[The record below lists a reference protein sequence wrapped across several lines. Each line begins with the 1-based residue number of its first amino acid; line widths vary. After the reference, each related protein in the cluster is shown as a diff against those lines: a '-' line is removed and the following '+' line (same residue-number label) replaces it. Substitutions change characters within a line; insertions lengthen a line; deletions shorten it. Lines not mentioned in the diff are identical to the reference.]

1 MLDWAINV
9 HWGPLRTRHIV
20 GVAGVADENAGGQGS
35 EVVAMQWPISRADF
49 NLDQHIEA
57 VTKMHLRA
65 GPEVE

>member
-1 MLDWAINV
+1 MYTGV
-9 HWGPLRTRHIV
+9 HSALVISLAYAS
-20 GVAGVADENAGGQGS
+20 VAGVADENAGGQGS